1 MHYTKHLLNT
11 WLLAVVLHPLLFS
24 AGFLV
29 LEGQVEVYV
38 FIGSLVAG
46 LALSLPVLALCVFLL
61 PLVISAARTIQE
73 KIIYWC
79 MAVGGSIVTAI
90 LLVALLFGEKELL
103 YTNWIIFLPA
113 LFAAI
118 LSVLLRFNQ
127 FERLSLSAKQIDY

>member
-46 LALSLPVLALCVFLL
+46 LVLSVPALALCLFLL
-61 PLVISAARTIQE
+61 PLVIRTESAIQE

-79 MAVGGSIVTAI
+79 MAVGMSIVSTI
-90 LLVALLFGEKELL
+90 VLVALLFGEKGEVFE
-103 YTNWIIFLPA
+103 NWILFLPA

-127 FERLSLSAKQIDY
+127 FERLSLSTQQIDY